1 MKKTSLAVAITAGLA
16 IAAGSLL
23 TALPASAL
31 ATVSTAEVIF
41 HSWGNS
47 YSSASGDGA
56 TIAYAG
62 YDENRITLLDTAT
75 LVPTI
80 VTDPDS
86 YFRSPGASAFS
97 PDGATL
103 YVTNY
108 DADNI
113 VVIDVAT
120 ATATGTLESGDFS
133 GPWSM
138 AISPDGTKL
147 YVGDYDDYTIVEY
160 NLATNLTTVTET
172 QEYPYYLVASLDGS
186 KVYAMGYYG
195 PIDVYNTQTHSID
208 ASFTNVSGEFENGC
222 TNANVTT
229 MYLPD
234 ATTDNFF
241 AVSLITGEVT
251 ASNLATEAPEG
262 TNNTTCA
269 VSPDG
274 SKVFLTNEDVG
285 LTHEVEYSIIT
296 APGII
301 TQYDAATLAY
311 EATYEF
317 SGVAYTQQ
325 MNFYDDC
332 NAFVA
337 GYYGNAQSFNFDD
350 ACVVGAGE
358 EAQSGIGSGAA
369 LAKTGSNAGGIG
381 ALVALL
387 TAASAIVFT
396 LRRRIALK

>member
-1 MKKTSLAVAITAGLA
+1 MTAGLA

-41 HSWGNS
+41 HSWGNT
-47 YSSASGDGA
+47 YSSASADGA
-56 TIAYAG
+56 TIAYSG

-75 LVPTI
+75 LVPSI

-86 YFRSPGASAFS
+86 HLRSPAASAFS
-97 PDGATL
+97 PDSATL

-108 DADNI
+108 DAGNI
-113 VVIDVAT
+113 VVVDVAT
-120 ATATGTLESGDFS
+120 ATVTGKLESDDFT
-133 GPWSM
+133 GPWAL

-147 YVGDYDDYTIVEY
+147 YVGDYDDDTIVEY
-160 NLATNLTTVTET
+160 DLATNLTTVTDT
-172 QEYPYYLVASLDGS
+172 QDYPYYLVASLDGT

-195 PIDVYNTQTHSID
+195 PIDVYNTQTHAID
-208 ASFTNVSGEFENGC
+208 ESFTNVSGDFENGC
-222 TNANVTT
+222 TNAAVTT

-234 ATTDNFF
+234 STNDDVY

-301 TQYDAATLAY
+301 AQYNAATLAY

-350 ACVVGAGE
+350 SCVVGAGE
-358 EAQSGIGSGAA
+358 EAQSGIGSEAA
-369 LAKTGSNAGGIG
+369 LANTGSNAAGIG
-381 ALVALL
+381 ALFALL
-387 TAASAIVFT
+387 TAAGAIVFT
-396 LRRRIALK
+396 LRRRIALE